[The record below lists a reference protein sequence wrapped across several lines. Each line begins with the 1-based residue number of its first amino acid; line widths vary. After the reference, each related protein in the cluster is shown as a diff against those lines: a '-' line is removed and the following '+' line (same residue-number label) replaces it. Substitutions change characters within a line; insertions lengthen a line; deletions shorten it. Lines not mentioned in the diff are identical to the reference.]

1 MHWTVVVVIGFR
13 GFFQCG
19 CGDWVWGVG
28 AKICG
33 FMVVVGDGLVLLVGL
48 MVDFGSQIGGFV
60 LPVDL
65 CSGWV

>member
-1 MHWTVVVVIGFR
+1 MLIGFR
-13 GFFQCG
+13 GFFRRG
-19 CGDWVWGVG
+19 CGDWVWVWGVG

-33 FMVVVGDGLVLLVGL
+33 FMVVVGDGFVLPVGL

-60 LPVDL
+60 LLVDL